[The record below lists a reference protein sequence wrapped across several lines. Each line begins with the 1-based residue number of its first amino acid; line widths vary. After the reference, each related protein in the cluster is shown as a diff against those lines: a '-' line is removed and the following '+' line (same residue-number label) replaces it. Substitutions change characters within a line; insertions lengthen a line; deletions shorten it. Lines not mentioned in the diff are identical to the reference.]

1 MVENS
6 EALIEEV
13 TGGLSEVLKPYQQE
27 VNRQQRLADLVR
39 QCVRS
44 AVRDDFF
51 QLDELLKTKQA
62 ADVENE
68 PGLAACKDRFDQ
80 LRAYADERVE
90 QYRIAFIEDVTMR
103 ASEADLPLKIDFPRF
118 SVLKGID
125 GNVDFAARR
134 TVINNKV
141 LKSIDPRRIVSEVLK
156 VKRKLYDRPF
166 DPQAFVDALYQTYT
180 ALLSREQY
188 TPGQA
193 VQIQQFYLDY
203 VLSRQSKAFFQN
215 MEKGKFRGYS
225 LDEFAVDLWRYFQA
239 GTGGTSEGYML
250 QLRPGRNKALW
261 LIDSDGERRQITGL
275 AFQKP

>member
-1 MVENS
+1 MVESS
-6 EALIEEV
+6 EALIEEI
-13 TGGLSEVLKPYQQE
+13 TGGLSEVLKPYQKE
-27 VNRQQRLADLVR
+27 VNRQQRMADFVR
-39 QCVRS
+39 QCIKS
-44 AVRDDFF
+44 AARDDFF
-51 QLDELLKTKQA
+51 QLDEALKTKLA

-90 QYRIAFIEDVTMR
+90 QYRIAFIEDVTTR
-103 ASEADLPLKIDFPRF
+103 AGEADLPMEIDFPRF

-125 GNVDFAARR
+125 GSVDFAARR
-134 TVINNKV
+134 TAINNKV
-141 LKSIDPRRIVSEVLK
+141 LKSIDPRRIVSEALK

-166 DPQAFVDALYQTYT
+166 DPQVFIDALYETYT
-180 ALLSREQY
+180 ALLDREQGAA
-188 TPGQA
+188 GQA

-225 LDEFAVDLWRYFQA
+225 LDEFAVDLWRYFEA
-239 GTGGTSEGYML
+239 GTGGTSEGYRL

-261 LIDSDGERRQITGL
+261 LIDSDGERRQITGI